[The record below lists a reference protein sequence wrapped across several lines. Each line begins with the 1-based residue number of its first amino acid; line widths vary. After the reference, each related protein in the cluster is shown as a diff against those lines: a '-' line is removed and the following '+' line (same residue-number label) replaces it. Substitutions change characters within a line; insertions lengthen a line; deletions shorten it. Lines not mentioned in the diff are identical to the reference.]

1 MFSELSTIKADD
13 FEALSELDAGGL
25 LIAPREDIDTY
36 KKRISGLLKFR
47 EQVENDLST
56 QGNFELDKDFILP
69 RENRIP
75 DDIINEAAAI
85 TEPLYGFSVRWVPG
99 FFLSQSLGLLWGG
112 CSFTET
118 GSDVNVFLIRGSFA
132 VRPRWFIYRRDEL
145 IAHELCHAARNVM
158 EDEPYEEYF
167 AYQTSPFKG
176 RRYMGACF
184 RTRLDAL
191 LFLGPVMLLLTAEII
206 RTVGNWY
213 YPIYP
218 FWLAA
223 MFYPLF
229 LLLRNQFERSLVKI
243 AEKKL
248 RRAGIAQPRAVLF
261 RSVSAEIHRFALME
275 SPDQV
280 IPYID
285 QLAAGELRWHLIKY
299 RFIEKEEQT
308 KNGHTI

>member
-1 MFSELSTIKADD
+1 MFPDLDKITNYDLDD
-13 FEALSELDAGGL
+13 LAILDSGGL
-25 LIAPREDIDTY
+25 LIAPGEDIDVY
-36 KKRISGLLKFR
+36 KKRIAGLLRFR
-47 EQVENDLST
+47 DQVENDLSSN
-56 QGNFELDKDFILP
+56 GNFELDKDFILP
-69 RENRIP
+69 QENRIP
-75 DDIINEAAAI
+75 DEIINEAAQI
-85 TEPLYGFSVRWVPG
+85 TEPLYAFSVRWVPG

-132 VRPRWFIYRRDEL
+132 LKPRWFIYRRDEL

-176 RRYMGACF
+176 RRYLGACF

-191 LFLGPVMLLLTAEII
+191 LFLGPVMLLLIAEIT
-206 RTVGNWY
+206 RTVSNWY

-223 MFYPLF
+223 MFYPFF

-248 RRAGIAQPRAVLF
+248 RRAGIARPQAILF
-261 RSVSAEIHRFALME
+261 RSVSAEIHRFAMME
-275 SPDQV
+275 STDKI
-280 IPYID
+280 IPYIN
-285 QLAAGELRWHLIKY
+285 QLAANELRWRLIKY
-299 RFIEKEEQT
+299 RFIEKEEQQA
-308 KNGHTI
+308 